1 MDRID
6 LSRDTWIE
14 TMDGVRYL
22 VTENL
27 TISIEWPERYVE
39 GACTNPSDSD
49 WFEMGLDEDWGASV
63 IWRIPLTDA
72 SPVYEHREGE
82 EGLRIWAS
90 MDCVALMDAS
100 TSPMSVERLAVYL
113 HRRAAI
119 VADTAEQFR
128 ALHGELKEAR
138 NHEG

>member
-6 LSRDTWIE
+6 LSAETWIE
-14 TMDGVRYL
+14 DMYGWRYL

-27 TISIEWPERYVE
+27 TISIDWPERYVE

-72 SPVYEHREGE
+72 APAYEYRQGE
-82 EGLRIWAS
+82 PWTCPFMTAIYCGFGDPGYGRTDL
-90 MDCVALMDAS
+90 
-100 TSPMSVERLAVYL
+100 L
-113 HRRAAI
+113 HRRAAA
-119 VADTAEQFR
+119 VCDGAEQFR
-128 ALHGELKEAR
+128 VLHAALKEAR
-138 NHEG
+138 DHDNTVEL